1 MQHKPLGQ
9 SGREVSSIGMGCATF
24 GREIDEITSHAV
36 LDRALERGITFF
48 DTAQG
53 YSEGLSE
60 QILGRWLSDRNVR
73 DRVVVATKMLP
84 PQNRKRV
91 LDAAEQALRRL
102 NTDVIDVFY
111 LHAWD
116 SDSPVDDTAAALNQ
130 LLRQGKIKAIGCSNL
145 KAWQLCKM
153 LLVQQDANLARVQ
166 AVQLTYNLVDR
177 DIEDELLPLCVD
189 QQIAMVAYS
198 PLGAGFLTGKYS
210 RGGAIPKG
218 TRFDIRPGHQDLYLH
233 EAGFSVLDRL
243 EEVAGQTGR
252 SIVQLALAW
261 AMSNSAV
268 TTTLIGARST
278 AQVDQALDARD
289 IALSDDIRAQL
300 SGE

>member
-1 MQHKPLGQ
+1 MQYTQLGQ
-9 SGREVSSIGMGCATF
+9 SGLEVSSIGMGCATF
-24 GREIDEITSHAV
+24 GREIDEATSYAV

-48 DTAQG
+48 DTAEG
-53 YSEGLSE
+53 YSEGVSE
-60 QILGRWLSDRNVR
+60 QILGRWLSDRHVR

-84 PQNRKRV
+84 PQDRTRV
-91 LDAAEQALRRL
+91 LEAAELSLRRL

-116 SDSPVDDTAAALNQ
+116 PDSPVEATAEALDK
-130 LLRQGKIKAIGCSNL
+130 LLRQGKIKAVGCSNL

-153 LLVQQDANLARVQ
+153 LLVQQQGNFARVE
-166 AVQLTYNLVDR
+166 AVQPTYNLVDR
-177 DIEDELLPLCVD
+177 AVEEELLPLCVD
-189 QQIAMVAYS
+189 QQIATVAYS
-198 PLGAGFLTGKYS
+198 PLAAGFLTGKYR

-243 EEVAGQTGR
+243 EQVSGQTGL
-252 SIVQLALAW
+252 SIIQLALAW

-289 IALSDDIRAQL
+289 LSLSDDIRAQL
-300 SGE
+300 SG

>member
-1 MQHKPLGQ
+1 MQYKPLGQ
-9 SGREVSSIGMGCATF
+9 SGLEVSSIGMGCATF
-24 GREIDEITSHAV
+24 GREIDEATSHAV

-48 DTAQG
+48 DTAEG
-53 YSEGLSE
+53 YSEGVSE

-84 PQNRKRV
+84 PQDRTRV
-91 LDAAEQALRRL
+91 LEAAELSLRRL

-116 SDSPVDDTAAALNQ
+116 SDSPVEDTAEALDQ

-153 LLVQQDANLARVQ
+153 LLVQQRGNFARVQ
-166 AVQLTYNLVDR
+166 AVQLTHNLVDR
-177 DIEDELLPLCVD
+177 AIEDELLPLCVD
-189 QQIAMVAYS
+189 QQIATVAYS
-198 PLGAGFLTGKYS
+198 PLAAGFLTGKYR
-210 RGGAIPKG
+210 RGGGIPKG

-233 EAGFSVLDRL
+233 EAGFCVLDRI
-243 EEVAGQTGR
+243 EEVAGQTGQ

-261 AMSNSAV
+261 SMSNSAV

-278 AQVDQALDARD
+278 DQVDQALNARD
-289 IALSDDIRAQL
+289 IALTDDIRAQL
-300 SGE
+300 SG